1 MLQIHSETGRLRR
14 VLVHEPGPEVDRM
27 VPDMMEELLFDD
39 ILFGERAREEH
50 RRLCKLLQVLGIE
63 TVEMRG
69 LLEQTL
75 EQKEARDWLLGA
87 VIEDAA
93 GPVAERMLA
102 ADPKQLAGFFV
113 GGVRYR
119 ATADSLS
126 TEDLFDVYP
135 APNWCFQRDPQVVV
149 GDGVIFSAMAT
160 PTRARETLLSRTVF
174 RFHPDYK
181 DAPVLM
187 DPLQVSVEKP
197 LYLGLNRPCFEG
209 GDIMVL
215 SDDVMA
221 VGYSERTNR
230 SGVRQL
236 VQALTRREGGPRWL
250 IVAALPHK
258 RAYMHLDTVVTQIDR
273 NECLAFT
280 PVILP
285 GHDDTAGVFEFDLH
299 DQEPRPRLG
308 SDLLTALRGRGVD
321 LKAVSCGGDDPL
333 DQQREQWTDGANAL
347 ALAPG
352 VIVIYERN
360 VKTAEALDRAGYAI
374 HDADDVIAGKAQ
386 VDLDAPRKTCIVLP
400 SNEISRARGGPH
412 CLTHGL
418 VRDRLD

>member
-14 VLVHEPGPEVDRM
+14 VLVHEPGLEIDRM

-50 RRLCKLLQVLGIE
+50 RRLRKLFEVLGVE
-63 TVEMRG
+63 AVEMRD
-69 LLEQTL
+69 LLEETL
-75 EQKEARDWLLGA
+75 EQEEARTWLLGA
-87 VIEDAA
+87 VLADVE
-93 GPVAERMLA
+93 GPLAERVVEANPRELA
-102 ADPKQLAGFFV
+102 AFFV
-113 GGVRYR
+113 GGARYQ
-119 ATADSLS
+119 ATADSLA
-126 TEDLFDVYP
+126 TDDLFDVYP

-149 GDGVIFSAMAT
+149 GNGVIFSAMAT

-174 RFHPDYK
+174 RFHPDYR
-181 DAPVLM
+181 DTPVLA

-197 LYLGLNRPCFEG
+197 LYLGMNRPCFEG
-209 GDIMVL
+209 GDLMVL

-250 IVAALPHK
+250 IVAALPQK
-258 RAYMHLDTVVTQIDR
+258 RAYMHLDTVMTQTDR

-299 DQEPRPRLG
+299 DQDPRPRLG

-321 LKAVSCGGDDPL
+321 LRPVSCGGDDPL

-360 VKTAEALDRAGYAI
+360 VKTVEALDRAGYAI
-374 HDADDVIAGKAQ
+374 CDADEVIEGKAT
-386 VDLDAPRKTCIVLP
+386 VDLDNPRKTCVILP

>member
-1 MLQIHSETGRLRR
+1 MLQIHSEIGRLRR

-50 RRLCKLLQVLGIE
+50 QRLRRLLDVLGVE
-63 TVEMRG
+63 TLDMRD

-75 EQKEARDWLLGA
+75 ENAAAREWLLKA
-87 VIEDAA
+87 ILEDVS

-102 ADPKQLAGFFV
+102 ADAKGLTSFVVAGA
-113 GGVRYR
+113 RYQQ
-119 ATADSLS
+119 TADSLA
-126 TEDLFDVYP
+126 TEDLFDIYP

-149 GDGVIFSAMAT
+149 GDAVIFSAMAT
-160 PTRARETLLSRTVF
+160 PTRARETLLSRVVF
-174 RFHPDYK
+174 RFHPDFSK
-181 DAPVLM
+181 DPVIL
-187 DPLQVSVEKP
+187 DPLQGSVEKP
-197 LYLGLNRPCFEG
+197 LYLGMNRPCFEG

-215 SDDVMA
+215 SDEVMA

-236 VQALTRREGGPRWL
+236 VQALTRRAGGPRWL

-258 RAYMHLDTVVTQIDR
+258 RAYMHLDTVLTQIDR
-273 NECLAFT
+273 DECLAFE
-280 PVILP
+280 PVIMP

-299 DQEPRPRLG
+299 DEDPRPRLG
-308 SDLLTALRGRGVD
+308 SDLLTALRGRGMD
-321 LKAVSCGGDDPL
+321 LRPVPCGGDDPL
-333 DQQREQWTDGANAL
+333 HQQREQWTDGANAL

-352 VIVIYERN
+352 VIVVYERN
-360 VKTAEALDRAGYAI
+360 LKTVEALDSVGYRVL
-374 HDADDVIAGKAQ
+374 DAEDVISGHEK
-386 VDLDAPRKTCIVLP
+386 VDLDQPGKTCLLLP

-418 VRDRLD
+418 IRDRLD

>member
-50 RRLCKLLQVLGIE
+50 ERLRRLLDVLGVE
-63 TVEMRG
+63 TLDMRD

-75 EQKEARDWLLGA
+75 ADEAAREWLLHA
-87 VIEDAA
+87 ILEDVS
-93 GPVAERMLA
+93 GPVAERVLA
-102 ADPKQLAGFFV
+102 ADAKELTKLVVTGA
-113 GGVRYR
+113 RYQQ
-119 ATADSLS
+119 TADSLA
-126 TEDLFDVYP
+126 TEDLFDIYP
-135 APNWCFQRDPQVVV
+135 APNWCFQRDPQVVI

-174 RFHPDYK
+174 RFHPDFSQ
-181 DAPVLM
+181 DPVLL
-187 DPLQVSVEKP
+187 DPLQGSVEKP
-197 LYLGLNRPCFEG
+197 LYLGMNRPCFEG

-215 SDDVMA
+215 SDDVLA

-236 VQALTRREGGPRWL
+236 VGALTRKEGGPRWL

-258 RAYMHLDTVVTQIDR
+258 RAYMHLDTVLTQIDR
-273 NECLAFT
+273 DECLAFT
-280 PVILP
+280 PVVLP

-299 DQEPRPRLG
+299 DEDPRPRLG
-308 SDLLTALRGRGVD
+308 SDLLTALRGRGMD
-321 LKAVSCGGDDPL
+321 LKPVPCGGEDPL
-333 DQQREQWTDGANAL
+333 HQQREQWTDGANAL

-360 VKTAEALDRAGYAI
+360 LKTVEALDSMGYRVL
-374 HDADDVIAGKAQ
+374 DAEDVIRGHEKL
-386 VDLDAPRKTCIVLP
+386 DLDVPGKTCLLLP

-418 VRDRLD
+418 IRDRLA